1 MSNSI
6 FTSNNIKFY
15 VTTQGIYIIK
25 IKHKCILIQES
36 CKIREVGRDVFR
48 FFLKLHHVNLKCLIN
63 FQYTKVNQLLIIAM
77 LSCVLFEIHEHA
89 IAHTQMYE
97 QKGKLILTGA
107 LKSSVIIKLPFS
119 VLQIRKQKLN
129 GKSKYNTL
137 K

>member
-1 MSNSI
+1 MSQLKVY
-6 FTSNNIKFY
+6 T
-15 VTTQGIYIIK
+15 K

-89 IAHTQMYE
+89 IAHTQMYD

-107 LKSSVIIKLPFS
+107 LKSSVTINYLS
-119 VLQIRKQKLN
+119 QYYRSEN
-129 GKSKYNTL
+129 RN
-137 K
+137 

>member
-1 MSNSI
+1 MSQLKVY
-6 FTSNNIKFY
+6 TK
-15 VTTQGIYIIK
+15 IK

-36 CKIREVGRDVFR
+36 CKIRDVGRDVFR

-77 LSCVLFEIHEHA
+77 LSCVLFEIHAHA

-107 LKSSVIIKLPFS
+107 LKS
-119 VLQIRKQKLN
+119 
-129 GKSKYNTL
+129 
-137 K
+137 

>member
-1 MSNSI
+1 MSQLKVY
-6 FTSNNIKFY
+6 T
-15 VTTQGIYIIK
+15 K

-36 CKIREVGRDVFR
+36 CKIRDVGRDVFR
-48 FFLKLHHVNLKCLIN
+48 FFLKLHHVNFKCLIN

-77 LSCVLFEIHEHA
+77 LSCILFEIHAHA

-129 GKSKYNTL
+129 GKSKCNTL